1 MKRIDTMKEVIIGLS
16 LAALA
21 AIVVPAMAAHTSA
34 PLPVEAVAQR

>member
-1 MKRIDTMKEVIIGLS
+1 MKEVMIGLS

-34 PLPVEAVAQR
+34 PHQLETVAQR